1 MGLSVVHLKRELEQV
16 LNKRVDLVSFNGINR
31 YLKRFYIGQSKNNFM
46 RDKKIILSPK
56 SIKDAIEKI
65 NAYVTQHKYDE
76 FVLNEWDQ
84 AAIIRYFEIIGEAV
98 SNIDEEFKKTLPD
111 IEWRDMSDFR
121 NFLIHDY
128 MDIDV
133 QIVWRVMTIDIPIL
147 NQK

>member
-1 MGLSVVHLKRELEQV
+1 
-16 LNKRVDLVSFNGINR
+16 
-31 YLKRFYIGQSKNNFM
+31 M
-46 RDKKIILSPK
+46 RDKKDNLVYIK
-56 SIKDAIEKI
+56 SIRDAIEKI
-65 NAYVTQHKYDE
+65 NTYVTQHKYDQ

-98 SNIDEEFKKTLPD
+98 SNIDEDFKKTILD

-133 QIVWRVMTIDIPIL
+133 KIVWRAMTIDIPALKQKIDKIL
-147 NQK
+147 A

>member
-1 MGLSVVHLKRELEQV
+1 MR
-16 LNKRVDLVSFNGINR
+16 NKKDNLV
-31 YLKRFYIGQSKNNFM
+31 YI
-46 RDKKIILSPK
+46 K
-56 SIKDAIEKI
+56 SIRDAIEKI

-98 SNIDEEFKKTLPD
+98 SNIDEDFKKTIPD
-111 IEWRDMSDFR
+111 IEWKDMSDFR

-133 QIVWRVMTIDIPIL
+133 KIVWRAMTIDIPVLKQKIDKIL
-147 NQK
+147 A

>member
-1 MGLSVVHLKRELEQV
+1 MK
-16 LNKRVDLVSFNGINR
+16 
-31 YLKRFYIGQSKNNFM
+31 
-46 RDKKIILSPK
+46 DKKDNLAYIK
-56 SIKDAIEKI
+56 SIRDAIEKI
-65 NAYVTQHKYDE
+65 NTYVIQHKYNE

-98 SNIDEEFKKTLPD
+98 SNIDEEFKKTMID

-133 QIVWRVMTIDIPIL
+133 KIVWKAMTVDIPIL
-147 NQK
+147 KQKIDKILA